1 MENELMKR
9 EEEPLSANDI
19 KEQVDLIQ
27 DVMKKVMRDKEHY
40 GVIPGCGDKPALL
53 KPGAEKLNLTFRMAP
68 DPETEIIDLGEGH
81 REYRVKCVLRA
92 IRTERTLGAGVG
104 SASTMET
111 KWRFRSGPSE
121 FTGKPVPKDYWDLR
135 KSDPEKALALI
146 GGKGYQTAKNPDT
159 TQWEIVIKGERI
171 EHDNPADYYN
181 TCWKMAKKRA
191 LVDAVLTVTAASDIF
206 TQDVEEMVENEVTP
220 PKKDKP
226 PVDMPREKGKEGE
239 ASQNP
244 TVEVTIDKITL
255 TEGKKDGKDWTKYTI
270 HAGEKKYSTFS
281 KTVAETAKRSIEFK
295 ITANIEFKDT
305 KFGPEIVSLTLNEAP
320 EPGSEE

>member
-27 DVMKKVMRDKEHY
+27 DIMKKVMRDKEHY

-121 FTGKPVPKDYWDLR
+121 FTGKPVPKEYWDLR

-146 GGKGYQTAKNPDT
+146 GGKGYQTAKNPDIA
-159 TQWEIVIKGERI
+159 QWEIVIKGERV

-206 TQDVEEMVENEVTP
+206 TQDVEETVENEVTP
-220 PKKDKP
+220 LKKDKP
-226 PVDMPREKGKEGE
+226 PVQMPKEKGAEGE
-239 ASQNP
+239 TPPKGDLISDAQRKRFWAIAKN
-244 TVEVTIDKITL
+244 
-255 TEGKKDGKDWTKYTI
+255 TKATDDQIKEWLYREYDLEHTQDI
-270 HAGEKKYSTFS
+270 SKSLYDEICEKV
-281 KTVAETAKRSIEFK
+281 KTVLS
-295 ITANIEFKDT
+295 D
-305 KFGPEIVSLTLNEAP
+305 
-320 EPGSEE
+320 EPGANG